1 MSLLRAPRT
10 AIVICVCAY
19 AMLDVLK
26 VHRTLYELPVRA
38 RRVCMGGFVP
48 STKHV
53 VKLFEGWHVNHAANT
68 GGWWSRE

>member
-19 AMLDVLK
+19 AMLDVLEI
-26 VHRTLYELPVRA
+26 HRTWYELLARA

-48 STKHV
+48 STKRV
-53 VKLFEGWHVNHAANT
+53 VKLFEGRHVNDAANA
-68 GGWWSRE
+68 GRWW